1 MKIAFAIIGEAHA
14 AGSAASS
21 AAAAAASGSAG
32 TEAPAT
38 GGTTAPEGT
47 AAPGTHSGTD
57 ATHAG
62 TEVAHGEKG
71 GHGGAFPP
79 FDPTFFASQIFWL
92 VLTFGIFYFLMA
104 RVAMPRLASIIETR
118 KNRIDQ
124 DLDEARRLKDEADHA
139 AAAYELEL
147 AEARKRAH
155 AIGQKARD
163 ESKAGAESERNR
175 IESELNAKL
184 QAAEERISGIKSR
197 ALKEVDGI
205 ASQTTAVIVE
215 ELLGAKATA
224 AEIASAITG
233 KR

>member
-21 AAAAAASGSAG
+21 AAAAAASGSTG

-38 GGTTAPEGT
+38 GTTATEGT

-62 TEVAHGEKG
+62 TEVAHGKKG

-205 ASQTTAVIVE
+205 ASQTTAVIVQ